1 MNRKQFL
8 KSLGLFMI
16 LPGAGRIWR
25 ARRYMRFYAVE
36 ELAPL
41 PPMREWLLPII
52 YANGSA
58 PYESLLTETIWLPNQ
73 GLVTRPRE
81 NPHLISQIQSDRQGE
96 QQHTVLGRAVDPLHP
111 PNDRPVS

>member
-16 LPGAGRIWR
+16 LPGAGRVWKVKR
-25 ARRYMRFYAVE
+25 QLV
-36 ELAPL
+36 L
-41 PPMREWLLPII
+41 PKFVPYPFCQTLYVTPNGDQIAQII
-52 YANGSA
+52 NSKF
-58 PYESLLTETIWLPNQ
+58 ETVFIINQ
-73 GLVTRPRE
+73 GLVTRPCE
-81 NPHLISQIQSDRQGE
+81 NPHLISPIQSDRQGE